1 MKNAVLLM
9 LLLML
14 GSVALAQIITT
25 PENVNIGTPLVA
37 GGPTVFA
44 VPSPDENLTGVL
56 DFLTKAFQGGDWF
69 AVGAVVVMLA
79 VWASSRFVKDAKW
92 LPLISAGYGMMFSL
106 VLSIVET
113 RGLPWWVAL
122 YKGLITSGG
131 AAIFWSMLGK
141 RVLPSLVKDADEAGT
156 LDEKDGPIAGA

>member
-1 MKNAVLLM
+1 
-9 LLLML
+9 
-14 GSVALAQIITT
+14 
-25 PENVNIGTPLVA
+25 
-37 GGPTVFA
+37 
-44 VPSPDENLTGVL
+44 
-56 DFLTKAFQGGDWF
+56 
-69 AVGAVVVMLA
+69 
-79 VWASSRFVKDAKW
+79 VKDAKW